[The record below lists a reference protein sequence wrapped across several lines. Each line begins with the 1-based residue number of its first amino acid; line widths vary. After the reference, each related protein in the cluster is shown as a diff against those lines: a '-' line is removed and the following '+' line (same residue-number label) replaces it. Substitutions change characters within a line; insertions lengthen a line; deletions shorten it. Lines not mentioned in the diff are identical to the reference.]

1 MKLKRVLCVL
11 MAAVMVAGTA
21 ACGGGGDDKSG
32 TAGDNNTTEDDKA
45 GEDST
50 GEDNAEE
57 PSGDGEDG
65 ADDTQTEEPADDGE
79 SVDGQVLKV
88 AAVETAYGADMWNE
102 ICEAFEA
109 SHDGLT
115 VELTI
120 DKKLEDIITQQ
131 MKSGEYPDVILRA
144 VGAESGL
151 TETFVKDNN
160 LVEMT
165 DVLAMTVPGES
176 TTVGDKILPGFVEN
190 SITNPYGDGKTY
202 LMPMFYGPCG
212 LFYNQGLFTEKGW
225 TVPETWDQMWELGEK
240 AKAEGIA
247 LFTYPTAG
255 YFDAFLY
262 ALMHEAMG
270 NDKFQEALRY
280 GEGVWDTPEAQQVFD
295 IIEKLASYTEPTTP
309 ANANDNDFQKNQQ
322 LILDNKALFMPN
334 GNWVI
339 GEMAEAPR
347 AEGFEWGFTAL
358 PAVTEGGE
366 RASYSFFEQIWMP
379 AGAENQD
386 LGKEFIAYLYSD
398 EAASIFAKSGAI
410 QPIQGM
416 TDKLDGDN
424 KLYYSI
430 YDTGA
435 VAVMDAFATTDP
447 VEGIT
452 VRSTFLDP
460 VNSLVTGDKT
470 KDDWVNQIKADSEQ
484 LRAALK
490 E

>member
-11 MAAVMVAGTA
+11 MAAMMVFGTA
-21 ACGGGGDDKSG
+21 ACGSG
-32 TAGDNNTTEDDKA
+32 NDAKTTQDNNDNADAPEKEETEDKA
-45 GEDST
+45 DTEDT
-50 GEDNAEE
+50 ADEKA
-57 PSGDGEDG
+57 DGEEAEKPEETGG
-65 ADDTQTEEPADDGE
+65 ATGT
-79 SVDGQVLKV
+79 LKV
-88 AAVETAYGADMWNE
+88 AAVETAYGADMWKE
-102 ICEAFEA
+102 ICDAFEA
-109 SHDGLT
+109 SHDGVT
-115 VELTI
+115 VELTV
-120 DKKLEDIITQQ
+120 DKNLEDVITPE
-131 MKSGEYPDVILRA
+131 MKSGVYPNVILRA

-151 TETFVKDNN
+151 TETFIKDNN
-160 LVEMT
+160 LIELT
-165 DVLAMTVPGES
+165 DVLSMTVPGES
-176 TTVGDKILPGFVEN
+176 VTVGDKILPGFVEN

-212 LFYNQGLFTEKGW
+212 LFYNQGLFDEKGW
-225 TVPETWDQMWELGEK
+225 TVPATWDEMWELGEK

-255 YFDAFLY
+255 YFDAFFY
-262 ALMHEAMG
+262 ALLHESMG
-270 NDKFQEALRY
+270 NDKFQEALKY
-280 GEGVWDTPEAQQVFD
+280 GEGIWDTPEAQTAFD
-295 IIEKLASYTEPTTP
+295 IIEKLASYTESTTP
-309 ANANDNDFQKNQQ
+309 ANANDDNFQKNQQ

-366 RASYSFFEQIWMP
+366 RASYSFFEQIWIPNDDPSNDDMSRF
-379 AGAENQD
+379 D
-386 LGKEFIAYLYSD
+386 LSKEFIAYLYSD
-398 EAASIFAKSGAI
+398 EAAAIFAKSGAV

-452 VRSTFLDP
+452 PRSTFFDP
-460 VNSLVTGDKT
+460 INSLVTGDKT
-470 KDDWVNQIKADSEQ
+470 KDDWVSQIKSDSDQ